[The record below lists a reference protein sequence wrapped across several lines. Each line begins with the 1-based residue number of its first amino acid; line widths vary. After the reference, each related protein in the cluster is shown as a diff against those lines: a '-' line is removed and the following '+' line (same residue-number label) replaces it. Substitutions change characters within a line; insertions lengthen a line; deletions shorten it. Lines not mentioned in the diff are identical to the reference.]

1 MRSCGITLHTHKVIK
16 KNLNMKIKKIDFAHL
31 QTLGFPQLHAEAF
44 LTIAQNTQCVI
55 STRTPG
61 SVCELLLRQGY
72 DAKSFFIKSKSCNWG
87 PMAGFLCLDPLMNKN
102 LMKGAFSN
110 LKETLHSL
118 KDFYDDSMTD
128 EAPNPDL
135 KTAESVQIVFDNER
149 LEWLKLHVNEGKFV
163 QHNDHTYT
171 YEDGSK
177 NLNVL
182 LLKSLI
188 GNRNVWSL
196 YYDIR
201 RFYGIEVIENDE
213 TLLKAI
219 SQSFEAKITREPD
232 PAKLQKQLETIR
244 EFWTLIE
251 ERQYLKPKFEH
262 YKILNDAAFAHY
274 VPLMGLT
281 NPRQTYRGNESYL
294 NAVTGDYDLYAVW
307 PKVPTEDDYRVMA
320 MRHTTKDSDITKA
333 EDINKIGKAVG
344 NITSRI
350 FLTAQLLNSVMADPY
365 KPSPNR
371 VFHSD
376 ECGRPFVEKADEAV
390 FFTPEGTIF
399 RVEGGADLASVIE
412 HCFALG
418 YTCFI
423 NKDWEDELLKVYPNL
438 AKMIAWSES
447 I

>member
-1 MRSCGITLHTHKVIK
+1 
-16 KNLNMKIKKIDFAHL
+16 
-31 QTLGFPQLHAEAF
+31 
-44 LTIAQNTQCVI
+44 
-55 STRTPG
+55 
-61 SVCELLLRQGY
+61 
-72 DAKSFFIKSKSCNWG
+72 
-87 PMAGFLCLDPLMNKN
+87 MADV
-102 LMKGAFSN
+102 
-110 LKETLHSL
+110 
-118 KDFYDDSMTD
+118 
-128 EAPNPDL
+128 APNPDL
-135 KTAESVQIVFDNER
+135 KTAESVQIVFDDER
-149 LEWLKLHVNEGKFV
+149 LDWLKLHVKDGKFV
-163 QHNDHTYT
+163 QHNDYTYT
-171 YEDGSK
+171 YEDASK
-177 NLNVL
+177 NLSVL

-188 GNRNVWSL
+188 GNRNLWSL

-201 RFYGIEVIENDE
+201 RFYSIEAIENDE
-213 TLLKAI
+213 TDLLKAI
-219 SQSFEAKITREPD
+219 SQSFQAKITSDPD
-232 PAKLQKQLETIR
+232 STKFQKQLEIIR

-251 ERQYLKPKFEH
+251 QRQYLKSKFDQ
-262 YKILNDAAFAHY
+262 YKNINDGAFAHY

-281 NPRQTYRGNESYL
+281 NPRQTYSGDESYL

-320 MRHTTKDSDITKA
+320 MNHNTKDSDITKA
-333 EDINKIGKAVG
+333 EDINKMGKAVG

-350 FLTAQLLNSVMADPY
+350 FLMAQLLNSVMADPY

-371 VFHSD
+371 VYHSD
-376 ECGRPFVEKADEAV
+376 ECGRPFVDNADEAV

-423 NKDWEDELLKVYPNL
+423 NKGWEDELLKVNPNL